1 MGIDRRCPILLH
13 TLQAYKL
20 STVVRLLVQGSLGI
34 QVLRDARG
42 VFVAGCCFD
51 ELPPSVIMEA
61 VTSARSAGAAIF
73 FDPGPRSWTFR
84 EPQRRRALDE
94 LLDSTDVVL
103 MTEVCLNSCS
113 CCCSSL
119 LKRVPVSS
127 RSGDVPCIALG

>member
-1 MGIDRRCPILLH
+1 MLTG
-13 TLQAYKL
+13 
-20 STVVRLLVQGSLGI
+20 

-42 VFVAGCCFD
+42 LFVAGCCFD

-84 EPQRRRALDE
+84 EPERRRALNE

-103 MTEVCLNSCS
+103 MTEVP
-113 CCCSSL
+113 SL
-119 LKRVPVSS
+119 PLLVSLS
-127 RSGDVPCIALG
+127 EWGAYQHQIR

>member
-1 MGIDRRCPILLH
+1 M
-13 TLQAYKL
+13 
-20 STVVRLLVQGSLGI
+20 
-34 QVLRDARG
+34 LRDARG

-84 EPQRRRALDE
+84 EPQRRRALDD

-103 MTEVCLNSCS
+103 MTEVPSLCS

-119 LKRVPVSS
+119 VKGVPVKAAYPMTWACNA
-127 RSGDVPCIALG
+127 SGQMAPPVFLFLH